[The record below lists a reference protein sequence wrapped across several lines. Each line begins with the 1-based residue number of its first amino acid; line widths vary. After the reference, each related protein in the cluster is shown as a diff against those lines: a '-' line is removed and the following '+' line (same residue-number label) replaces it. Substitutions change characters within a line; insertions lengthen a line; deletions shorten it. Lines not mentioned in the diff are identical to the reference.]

1 MSFWNPSSISGK
13 LTRTNVLVCGIA
25 LLLAYGFFLAFDLYS
40 IRQNMIYSLDAEAAM
55 IGENSVTA
63 LTFDDPQAAENTLA
77 GLSQSPHVIS
87 AVITEPDGV
96 MFAEYHTQNAS
107 ANTNYAESDLNGHTG
122 HWTRNGN
129 LFVQHEIWFQ
139 GKSLGTVVL
148 EAETSQLAQ
157 SARQFGVISA
167 IILLLCFLAAIV
179 ATTSIRRLITD
190 PLSNLAGTAQL
201 VSREKNYSVRAEAP
215 QSGDELA
222 FLVDSFNEMLDQ
234 IQQRDQAL
242 EESRTVLE
250 QRVRERTAEL
260 SAAYKELEAFSYS
273 VAHDLRGP
281 LQQIT
286 NIAFL
291 LQLRVAEAG
300 NSEGANLVG
309 KISDGSKRMSRLIDD
324 LLNLSRA
331 TSTPLHRT
339 SIDLSAMAQRI
350 VDQLK
355 IENPERHV
363 EINFEKDAHII
374 ADEGLMALALE
385 NLIRNA
391 WKYTSK
397 RENGRIDFAF
407 RTEGPDTVFVV
418 RDNGV
423 GFDPQYVDRL
433 FRPFQRLHSQSE
445 FPGTGV
451 GLATVQRIIARHGGR
466 IWATGELDRGA
477 EFTFTLPN
485 IASEDTAE

>member
-1 MSFWNPSSISGK
+1 MKFWNPSSISGK

-25 LLLAYGFFLAFDLYS
+25 LFLAYGFFLAFDLYS
-40 IRQNMIYSLDAEAAM
+40 IRQNLVDSLDAEAAM

-63 LTFDDPQAAENTLA
+63 LTFDDPQAADSTLA

-87 AVITEPDGV
+87 AVITEPDGST
-96 MFAEYHTQNAS
+96 FAEYRTERAPAH
-107 ANTNYAESDLNGHTG
+107 TNYAEADLNGHTG
-122 HWTRNGN
+122 HWSRDGN

-139 GKSLGTVVL
+139 GKSLGTVVV

-157 SARQFGVISA
+157 SARQFGFISA
-167 IILLLCFLAAIV
+167 MILILCFLAAIA
-179 ATTSIRRLITD
+179 ATTSIRRLITG
-190 PLSNLAGTAQL
+190 PLSNLAETAQL
-201 VSREKNYSVRAEAP
+201 VSREKNYSVRAEVP

-222 FLVDSFNEMLDQ
+222 FLVDSFNAMLDQ

-242 EESRTVLE
+242 EESRAVLE
-250 QRVRERTAEL
+250 QRVKERTAEL

-291 LQLRVAEAG
+291 LQMRVAEAG
-300 NSEGANLVG
+300 NEEGAKLVS

-324 LLNLSRA
+324 LLSLSRA

-339 SIDLSAMAQRI
+339 AIDMSAMAQKI

-355 IENPERHV
+355 AENPERKV
-363 EINFEKDAHII
+363 EMELQEDAQVI
-374 ADEGLMALALE
+374 ADEGLMTLALE

-397 RENGRIDFAF
+397 REGGKIHFGF
-407 RTEGPDTVFVV
+407 QKGGQETIYFIK
-418 RDNGV
+418 DNGV

-466 IWATGELDRGA
+466 IWASGDVDRGA
-477 EFTFTLPN
+477 EFSFTLP
-485 IASEDTAE
+485 AAPSEHPVE

>member
-1 MSFWNPSSISGK
+1 MKFWNPSSISGK

-40 IRQNMIYSLDAEAAM
+40 IRQNLIFSLDAEAAM

-87 AVITEPDGV
+87 AVITEPDGTA
-96 MFAEYHTQNAS
+96 FAQYHTQNAP
-107 ANTNYAESDLNGHTG
+107 ALTNYAESDLNGHTG
-122 HWTRNGN
+122 HWSRNGN

-148 EAETSQLAQ
+148 EAETSQLAH
-157 SARQFGVISA
+157 SARQFGVFSA
-167 IILLLCFLAAIV
+167 IILFFCFLAAIT
-179 ATTSIRRLITD
+179 ATTSIRQLITG
-190 PLSNLAGTAQL
+190 PLSNLAETAQL
-201 VSREKNYSVRAEAP
+201 VSREKNYSVRAETP

-250 QRVRERTAEL
+250 QRVIERTAEL
-260 SAAYKELEAFSYS
+260 STANKELEAFSYS

-300 NSEGANLVG
+300 NSEGANLVD
-309 KISDGSKRMSRLIDD
+309 KISEGSRRMSRLIDD

-339 SIDLSAMAQRI
+339 EINLSAMVERI
-350 VDQLK
+350 ADQARA
-355 IENPERHV
+355 ENPERHV
-363 EINFEKDAHII
+363 NIKLQKDAHIV
-374 ADEGLMALALE
+374 ADEGLMTLALE
-385 NLIRNA
+385 NLIQNA

-397 RENGRIDFAF
+397 REDGKIEFGI
-407 RTEGPDTVFVV
+407 RTVDQETVYFI

-466 IWATGELDRGA
+466 IWATSDVGRGA
-477 EFTFTLPN
+477 EFDFTLPSMP
-485 IASEDTAE
+485 SEDTAD